1 MHNIPYKLMHKHLIE
16 TGFFYHSLFS
26 ILVYNNNMNKLNR
39 IIQIYNFV
47 YLIESF
53 CNLVNMVKNDTYFM
67 KFALSQAKL
76 AKENNEVPVGAVIV
90 YKNNV
95 ISRAY
100 NMVELLKD
108 STAHAEILAIT
119 SASDYL
125 NSKYLQG
132 CTLYTTLEPCV
143 MCYGAIYWSKISR
156 IVYAVDDPA
165 KGYKSHKV
173 QLNKKIQ
180 EKSGVLESESKDLID
195 KFFKKLRN

>member
-1 MHNIPYKLMHKHLIE
+1 MHNIPYRFKHKHLIKIAS
-16 TGFFYHSLFS
+16 FYRSFFS
-26 ILVYNNNMNKLNR
+26 ILVYNVNINKLNR

-76 AKENNEVPVGAVIV
+76 AKENNEVPVGAVVV
-90 YKNNV
+90 YENNV
-95 ISRAY
+95 ISRAH
-100 NMVELLKD
+100 NMVELLND

-132 CTLYTTLEPCV
+132 CTLYTTLEPCI

-156 IVYAVDDPA
+156 IVYAVDDLE
-165 KGYKSHKV
+165 KGYKSQKI
-173 QLNKKIQ
+173 QLDKKIQ
-180 EKSGVLESESKDLID
+180 EKSGVLELESKNLID

>member
-1 MHNIPYKLMHKHLIE
+1 
-16 TGFFYHSLFS
+16 
-26 ILVYNNNMNKLNR
+26 
-39 IIQIYNFV
+39 
-47 YLIESF
+47 
-53 CNLVNMVKNDTYFM
+53 MVKNDTYFM
-67 KFALSQAKL
+67 KFALAQAKL
-76 AKENNEVPVGAVIV
+76 AKENNEVPIGAVV
-90 YKNNV
+90 VSENKV
-95 ISRAY
+95 ISRAH
-100 NMVELLKD
+100 NMVELLND

-125 NSKYLQG
+125 NSKYLHG

-165 KGYKSHKV
+165 KGYKSQKI

-180 EKSGVLESESKDLID
+180 ETAGVLESESKDLID

>member
-1 MHNIPYKLMHKHLIE
+1 
-16 TGFFYHSLFS
+16 
-26 ILVYNNNMNKLNR
+26 
-39 IIQIYNFV
+39 
-47 YLIESF
+47 
-53 CNLVNMVKNDTYFM
+53 MVKNDAYFM

-90 YKNNV
+90 YENNV
-95 ISRAY
+95 ISRAH
-100 NMVELLKD
+100 NMVELLND

-132 CTLYTTLEPCV
+132 CTLYTTLEPCL

-156 IVYAVDDPA
+156 IVYAVDDPE
-165 KGYKSHKV
+165 KGYKSQKI

-195 KFFKKLRN
+195 NFFKKLRN

>member
-1 MHNIPYKLMHKHLIE
+1 MHSSLYRLMHMHLIE
-16 TGFFYHSLFS
+16 ISFFYHSFFS
-26 ILVYNNNMNKLNR
+26 ILVSNININKLIR
-39 IIQIYNFV
+39 TIQIYNFV
-47 YLIESF
+47 YLIKSF

-67 KFALSQAKL
+67 KFAISQAKL

-90 YKNNV
+90 YENNI
-95 ISRAY
+95 ISRAH
-100 NMVELLKD
+100 NMVELLND

-132 CTLYTTLEPCV
+132 CTLYTTLEPCL

-156 IVYAVDDPA
+156 IVYGADDPK
-165 KGYKSHKV
+165 KGYKSQKLK
-173 QLNKKIQ
+173 LNRKIK

-195 KFFKKLRN
+195 NFFKKLRN

>member
-1 MHNIPYKLMHKHLIE
+1 MHNILYRLKHKHLIKI
-16 TGFFYHSLFS
+16 TFFYRSVFS
-26 ILVYNNNMNKLNR
+26 ILVYNVNINKLNR

-76 AKENNEVPVGAVIV
+76 AKENNEVPVGAVVV
-90 YKNNV
+90 YENNV
-95 ISRAY
+95 ISRAH
-100 NMVELLKD
+100 NMVELLND

-132 CTLYTTLEPCV
+132 CTLYTTLEPCI

-156 IVYAVDDPA
+156 IVYAVDDPE
-165 KGYKSHKV
+165 KGYKSQKI
-173 QLNKKIQ
+173 QLDKKIQ
-180 EKSGVLESESKDLID
+180 EKSGVLELASKDLID
-195 KFFKKLRN
+195 NFFKKLRN

>member
-1 MHNIPYKLMHKHLIE
+1 MHNIPYRLKHKHLIKIA
-16 TGFFYHSLFS
+16 FFYRSFFS
-26 ILVYNNNMNKLNR
+26 ILVYNVNINKLNR

-76 AKENNEVPVGAVIV
+76 AKENNEVPVGAVVV
-90 YKNNV
+90 YENNI

-100 NMVELLKD
+100 NMVELLND

-132 CTLYTTLEPCV
+132 CTLYTTLEPCI

-156 IVYAVDDPA
+156 IVYAVDDPE
-165 KGYKSHKV
+165 KGYKSQKI
-173 QLNKKIQ
+173 QLDKKIQ
-180 EKSGVLESESKDLID
+180 EKSGVLELESKDLID